1 MPKFPVISGEDVIKA
16 LKKTGFEQISQK
28 GSHVKLR
35 KIDSDG
41 KKTVIVPLRRIIRT
55 GTMKSIL
62 RQSHM
67 TLEEFLKFLK

>member
-1 MPKFPVISGEDVIKA
+1 VPKFPVVSGEDVIKT
-16 LKKTGFEQISQK
+16 LKKAGFEQIGQK

-35 KIDSDG
+35 KIDSAG
-41 KKTVIVPLRRIIRT
+41 KKTAIVPLRKIIRT

-67 TLEEFLKFLK
+67 NLEDFLKFLK

>member
-1 MPKFPVISGEDVIKA
+1 MPKFPVVSGEEVIKT
-16 LKKTGFEQISQK
+16 LKKAGFEQISQK

-41 KKTVIVPLRRIIRT
+41 KKTVIVPLRKVIRT

-62 RQSHM
+62 RQAHM
-67 TLEEFLKFLK
+67 SIEEFLKFLK